1 MKCKFCG
8 VEVED
13 NIKNCP
19 ACGNKIKKDKFPI
32 WAIVLIAL
40 SGGGCLTLPIIGI
53 VAAMTIPSLVMNTES
68 AKNKAVLKKT
78 YSTLQQAYLMEK
90 VISDKYYSDVDA
102 VWQKSIK
109 SRVNYTDINGGIKL
123 ADGTEIK
130 FEKLKN
136 RCDMVPGDI
145 AFYGKETACARLV
158 IDTNGFTKAPNR
170 MTTWKDYRKR
180 QTDQFELWM
189 YSNKA
194 VAGNGSL
201 ERYLMNTK

>member
-1 MKCKFCG
+1 M
-8 VEVED
+8 
-13 NIKNCP
+13 
-19 ACGNKIKKDKFPI
+19 
-32 WAIVLIAL
+32 
-40 SGGGCLTLPIIGI
+40 TLPIIGI

-136 RCDMVPGDI
+136 RCDLVPGDI

-189 YSNKA
+189 YSDKV
-194 VAGNGSL
+194 VAGNGSF
-201 ERYLMNTK
+201 ERYLLNIK

>member
-1 MKCKFCG
+1 MKCRFCG
-8 VEVED
+8 VEVDE
-13 NIKNCP
+13 NTKTCP
-19 ACGNKIKKDKFPI
+19 ACGKNVKKDKFPV
-32 WAIVLIAL
+32 WVIVLIAL
-40 SGGGCLTLPIIGI
+40 SSCGCLTLPIIGI

-78 YSTLQQAYLMEK
+78 YSTLSQAYLIENA
-90 VISDKYYSDVDA
+90 VNDRYYSDVDE
-102 VWQKSIK
+102 VWKKSIK
-109 SRVNYTDINGGIKL
+109 SRLIYTEIDGGIKL

-130 FEKLKN
+130 FERLKDK
-136 RCDMVPGDI
+136 CEPVPDDV
-145 AFYGKETACARLV
+145 AYYGKETACARLV

-170 MTTWKDYRKR
+170 MTTSKDYRKR

-201 ERYLMNTK
+201 ERYLLNIK